1 MPTGEQRLSTRC
13 QSKQALI
20 CRIQNHRFALSPR
33 FQRLGWQA
41 NRIPGAVPQA
51 KPDVAPSALNE
62 RWVLEFGAGY
72 SRTSAQ
78 SIPMVRFS
86 AKRFS
91 DFGKIRYRASLL
103 SLKPT
108 IPKSVPLSLFRIV
121 ITWAFLICDWRWRSA
136 GGFCHS
142 VQTCGLPQFS
152 IIWEKRAVLILRSFI
167 ANHWIG
173 AGVTRLT
180 KKKARQRTTAR
191 RIILP
196 LLHSCP
202 GGICKSSIHSP

>member
-1 MPTGEQRLSTRC
+1 MC
-13 QSKQALI
+13 I
-20 CRIQNHRFALSPR
+20 CWGNAHWHG
-33 FQRLGWQA
+33 RLGKIMQA
-41 NRIPGAVPQA
+41 STLARGR
-51 KPDVAPSALNE
+51 KPEARAT
-62 RWVLEFGAGY
+62 Y
-72 SRTSAQ
+72 SCTSAQ
-78 SIPMVRFS
+78 SIPMMRFS

-121 ITWAFLICDWRWRSA
+121 ITRAFFICDWRCRSA
-136 GGFCHS
+136 ERLLPQR
-142 VQTCGLPQFS
+142 VNLRLPQFW
-152 IIWEKRAVLILRSFI
+152 IVWEKRAVLILRSFI

-173 AGVTRLT
+173 AEVTQLT
-180 KKKARQRTTAR
+180 KKEARQRTTAR
-191 RIILP
+191 RIKLP